1 MNALTRGNI
10 RQGISPMADGIS
22 RPPASHP
29 PASRPTISRR
39 SLVLGAGA
47 LPLLA
52 ACGNPLGNQNGPRID
67 ARTDAAIEYMQQEVP
82 GTAEL
87 VRTASGMLVM
97 PLITEAGFGIGAA
110 YGRGALRVGDA
121 TVDYYSA
128 LSGSFGI
135 QIGAQQYAHTLF
147 FMTPGALS
155 DFRNSVGWSVGA
167 NVRYAVNTNAGTL
180 GFDTATLA
188 EPVIAVIY
196 GQAGL
201 IIGATLDGTRYT
213 RIIP

>member
-1 MNALTRGNI
+1 
-10 RQGISPMADGIS
+10 MADGLL
-22 RPPASHP
+22 PASL
-29 PASRPTISRR
+29 SRR
-39 SLVLGAGA
+39 SLLLGAGS

-52 ACGNPLGNQNGPRID
+52 ACGNPVGNSNGPRID
-67 ARTDAAIEYMQQEVP
+67 SRVDAAIEFMQQEVP

-87 VRTASGMLVM
+87 VSQASGMLVM
-97 PLITEAGFGIGAA
+97 PLISEAGFGIGGS
-110 YGRGALRVGDA
+110 YGRGALRVGGA

-128 LSGSFGI
+128 VSGSFGL

-147 FMTPGALS
+147 FMTPTALA
-155 DFRNSVGWSVGA
+155 DFRNSVGWSVGGDI
-167 NVRYAVNTNAGTL
+167 RYAVNTDAGTL

>member
-1 MNALTRGNI
+1 
-10 RQGISPMADGIS
+10 MADGIS
-22 RPPASHP
+22 R
-29 PASRPTISRR
+29 R
-39 SLVLGAGA
+39 SLLLGAGA
-47 LPLLA
+47 TPLLA
-52 ACGNPLGNQNGPRID
+52 ACGNPLGNSNGPRID
-67 ARTDAAIEYMQQEVP
+67 SRVDAAVDFMVAEVP
-82 GTAEL
+82 GTQDL
-87 VRTASGMLVM
+87 VNNASGMLVM
-97 PLITEAGFGIGAA
+97 PLITEAGFGFGGA
-110 YGRGALRVGDA
+110 YGRGALRVGGA

-128 LSGSFGI
+128 VSGSFGL

-147 FMTPGALS
+147 FMNPSALS
-155 DFRNSVGWSVGA
+155 EFRNSVGWSVGA
-167 NVRYAVNTNAGTL
+167 DVRYAVNTNAGAL

>member
-1 MNALTRGNI
+1 
-10 RQGISPMADGIS
+10 MADGL
-22 RPPASHP
+22 
-29 PASRPTISRR
+29 SRR
-39 SLVLGAGA
+39 SLILGAGA
-47 LPLLA
+47 APLLA
-52 ACGNPLGNQNGPRID
+52 ACGNPLGNSNGPRID
-67 ARTDAAIEYMQQEVP
+67 SRADAAIEFMQQEVP
-82 GTAEL
+82 GTTDL
-87 VRTASGMLVM
+87 VNSAAGMLVM
-97 PLITEAGFGIGAA
+97 PLITEAGFGFGGA
-110 YGRGALRVGDA
+110 YGRGALRVGGA

-128 LSGSFGI
+128 LSGSVGL

-147 FMTPGALS
+147 FMTPAALS

-167 NVRYAVNTNAGTL
+167 DVRYAVNTNAGSL

-201 IIGATLDGTRYT
+201 TIGATLDGTRYT

>member
-1 MNALTRGNI
+1 
-10 RQGISPMADGIS
+10 MADGLF
-22 RPPASHP
+22 HP
-29 PASRPTISRR
+29 VLSRR
-39 SLVLGAGA
+39 TMVLGAGSV
-47 LPLLA
+47 PLLA
-52 ACGNPLGNQNGPRID
+52 ACGNPLGNSNAPRID
-67 ARTDAAIEYMQQEVP
+67 ARVDSAIQFMQQEVP
-82 GTAEL
+82 GTSEL
-87 VRTASGMLVM
+87 VNSAAGMLVM
-97 PLITEAGFGIGAA
+97 PLITEAGFGFGGG
-110 YGRGALRVGDA
+110 YGRGALRINGA

-128 LSGSFGI
+128 VSGTFGL

-147 FMTPGALS
+147 FMTPAALS

-167 NVRYAVNTNAGTL
+167 DVRYAVNTTAGNL
-180 GFDTATLA
+180 GFDTTTIS

>member
-1 MNALTRGNI
+1 
-10 RQGISPMADGIS
+10 MANGHS
-22 RPPASHP
+22 SH
-29 PASRPTISRR
+29 SLSRR
-39 SLVLGAGA
+39 SLLLGAGA
-47 LPLLA
+47 TPLLA
-52 ACGNPLGNQNGPRID
+52 ACGNPLGNSNAPRID
-67 ARTDAAIEYMQQEVP
+67 SQVDAAVSFMQQEVP
-82 GTAEL
+82 GTEEL
-87 VRTASGMLVM
+87 VRQASGMLVM
-97 PLITEAGFGIGAA
+97 PLISEAGFGFGAS
-110 YGRGALRVGDA
+110 YGRGALRVGSA

-128 LSGSFGI
+128 VSGSFGL

-147 FMTPGALS
+147 FMTSRALS

-167 NVRYAVNTNAGTL
+167 DVRYAVNTNAGNL